1 MSTLQK
7 EVEVIGEKLNK
18 EQEKHLNEVSELK
31 QQLNNEKS
39 QTVCNTC

>member
-18 EQEKHLNEVSELK
+18 EQEKHLSEVSELK
-31 QQLNNEKS
+31 QQLNNERS
-39 QTVCNTC
+39 QTVSNTC